1 MEISSEVKA
10 RKINICQ
17 VIKYQ
22 GNLIYH
28 QWRAQLKLKL
38 GVNLIFFLS
47 LGKMQYSSLTPII

>member
-22 GNLIYH
+22 RNLIYH
-28 QWRAQLKLKL
+28 QWTAQLKVKL

-47 LGKMQYSSLTPII
+47 LGKMQDSGLTLII